1 MNVLLAII
9 VLILIAS
16 NILLWIVVSSISV
29 MIDLINDKNKNGGDS
44 E

>member
-16 NILLWIVVSSISV
+16 NILLWIVISSISV